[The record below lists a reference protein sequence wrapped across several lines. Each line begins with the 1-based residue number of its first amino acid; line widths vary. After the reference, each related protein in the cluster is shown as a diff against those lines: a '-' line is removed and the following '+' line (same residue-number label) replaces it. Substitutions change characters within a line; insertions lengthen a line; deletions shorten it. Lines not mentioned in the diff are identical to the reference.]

1 MKIIP
6 NSGFQG
12 YNTSGRSQKI
22 QYIVVHYVGDV
33 GSAANNVAY
42 FNGGNRSASADF
54 FVGHDGVIYQY
65 NPAIEQRY
73 SWHCGGG
80 RQTAYGGS
88 FFGQCTNGNSIGI
101 EMCCRRNGS
110 TWYFEDTT
118 VRACVELV
126 RYLMGKYGIPIGR
139 VIRHYDVTGKF
150 CPGIPGWIPPINGS
164 EAKWTAFKAA
174 VSGSGSLDL
183 SDGAS
188 EEDGAYTA
196 KLNTLKKGSK
206 GPQVLLLQKLL
217 RMAGKK
223 GADGKAL
230 TLDGDYGDNTVAA
243 LKKYQKAVKITQDGV
258 CGPATWKKIIGF

>member
-6 NSGFQG
+6 NPQFQG
-12 YNTSGRSQKI
+12 YNTSPRTQKI
-22 QYIVVHYVGDV
+22 QFIVVHYVGDV

-54 FVGHDGVIYQY
+54 FVGHDGVICQY
-65 NPAIEQRY
+65 NPTIEHRY

-80 RQTAYGGS
+80 RQTAYGGA
-88 FFGQCTNGNSIGI
+88 FFNQCTNGNSIGI
-101 EMCCRRNGS
+101 EMCCRKNGNV
-110 TWYFEDTT
+110 WYFEDAT
-118 VRACVELV
+118 VKACVELV
-126 RYLMGKYGIPIGR
+126 QYLMNRYGVPLGH

-150 CPGIPGWIPPINGS
+150 CPGIPGWIPPTGS
-164 EAKWTAFKAA
+164 EAKWTAFKTA
-174 VSGSGSLDL
+174 VAGYGAPDL
-183 SDGAS
+183 SDGS
-188 EEDGAYTA
+188 DEGGYTVT
-196 KLNTLKKGSK
+196 LNTLKKGSS